1 MHISKLNKFWHQL
14 SSFITTLW
22 DGVNYKFMQLVDL
35 RNSSGCIPGYQAKK
49 VYTQGQL
56 KLTHIN
62 FVILN
67 SYVKVIYLRFI
78 KNTLRRLKKEN
89 VETNSSWIFFFSKS
103 VKNEKLLP
111 AEKFGNIKLH
121 QQTVKLRIWNFQGY
135 WRNSKWIFQEVN

>member
-22 DGVNYKFMQLVDL
+22 DGVNYKFIQLVDL
-35 RNSSGCIPGYQAKK
+35 KNSCGSVIRQEK

-89 VETNSSWIFFFSKS
+89 VETNSSWIVFFSKS